1 VGRARP
7 GGAGHR
13 RDLPDLARRSAAEPK
28 YGGGVDEFGVVRRG
42 GAKRQFGRSV
52 RKRLV
57 RGGSAERIRPRGGA
71 RIASSNASS
80 ALVVVE
86 PDAMDQGQRRALVTA
101 LIGQGVFTGVQVDSP
116 PPKVGVTPLFQ
127 GLSDDLKQQ
136 FIATVYG
143 YVNNGA
149 AGKDPLQL
157 IDATNGKM
165 IGTYT
170 AADGLKLS

>member
-1 VGRARP
+1 MNQAQ
-7 GGAGHR
+7 R
-13 RDLPDLARRSAAEPK
+13 RDL
-28 YGGGVDEFGVVRRG
+28 V
-42 GAKRQFGRSV
+42 
-52 RKRLV
+52 
-57 RGGSAERIRPRGGA
+57 
-71 RIASSNASS
+71 NA
-80 ALVVVE
+80 
-86 PDAMDQGQRRALVTA
+86 M
-101 LIGQGVFTGVQVDSP
+101 IGQGVFTGVQVDSP

-136 FIATVYG
+136 FIATVYA

-170 AADGLKLS
+170 AGDGLKLS

>member
-1 VGRARP
+1 
-7 GGAGHR
+7 
-13 RDLPDLARRSAAEPK
+13 
-28 YGGGVDEFGVVRRG
+28 
-42 GAKRQFGRSV
+42 
-52 RKRLV
+52 
-57 RGGSAERIRPRGGA
+57 
-71 RIASSNASS
+71 
-80 ALVVVE
+80 
-86 PDAMDQGQRRALVTA
+86 MDQSQRRALVTA

-136 FIATVYG
+136 FIATVYA

-170 AADGLKLS
+170 ATDGLKPS